1 MIIRACLRFLG
12 WTIFALFPGYWMF
25 LSGFILHVIAHS
37 CTKSSACL
45 YETMQAAGQAG
56 AYRRTEKSLHAIP
69 QYILMFGFPLSGF
82 LYTIAGYWP
91 FVMNAVFCLFSIVL
105 LCYYTEAP
113 RLKPDHGSVLKLI
126 KDVLVY
132 LRTRRS
138 LRWLTLYGGL
148 TLGMGYMIIF
158 LVQAGFY
165 AAGGSVLLFSMIMP
179 FFYLLRAISAQH
191 SDFFFRGE
199 THNKA
204 NIRGLTIIT
213 LGLGAA
219 LLFAGMAPNLYLYI
233 AFVFIYMAFHGMMN
247 PAFNFVYNDALSS
260 DMRAT
265 AFAAKVIVMRLSAI
279 CLNVMAGCF
288 FLWIGA
294 QETVSLF
301 GGLFFTLSLGLIW
314 LYARN
319 LSQRG

>member
-1 MIIRACLRFLG
+1 
-12 WTIFALFPGYWMF
+12 
-25 LSGFILHVIAHS
+25 
-37 CTKSSACL
+37 
-45 YETMQAAGQAG
+45 
-56 AYRRTEKSLHAIP
+56 
-69 QYILMFGFPLSGF
+69 
-82 LYTIAGYWP
+82 
-91 FVMNAVFCLFSIVL
+91 
-105 LCYYTEAP
+105 
-113 RLKPDHGSVLKLI
+113 
-126 KDVLVY
+126 
-132 LRTRRS
+132 
-138 LRWLTLYGGL
+138 
-148 TLGMGYMIIF
+148 
-158 LVQAGFY
+158 
-165 AAGGSVLLFSMIMP
+165 
-179 FFYLLRAISAQH
+179 
-191 SDFFFRGE
+191 
-199 THNKA
+199 
-204 NIRGLTIIT
+204 
-213 LGLGAA
+213 
-219 LLFAGMAPNLYLYI
+219 PNLYLYI